1 MTALARLDEPANPLH
16 PGAVVVARRT
26 RWLRALLVAPVL
38 VFALGASSH
47 LAIRCTITGVLM
59 PESCC
64 PDVSD
69 PTPAPHASVDDAG
82 CCERVTVA
90 TARIPAAG
98 PQPLRVGPAQPS
110 ISYATPLAALVA
122 DRPPPP
128 LHADRRAAR
137 PPGSSAPLYVVTHA
151 FLL

>member
-1 MTALARLDEPANPLH
+1 MRAAH
-16 PGAVVVARRT
+16 RT

-47 LAIRCTITGVLM
+47 LAVRCTITGALM

-64 PDVSD
+64 PEARD
-69 PTPAPHASVDDAG
+69 PTPPPAPQSSVDDAG

-98 PQPLRVGPAQPS
+98 AQSSEARLAQPT
-110 ISYATPLAALVA
+110 IACAKPVALRAA
-122 DRPPPP
+122 DRPPP
-128 LHADRRAAR
+128 LLAHGRAVR
-137 PPGSSAPLYVVTHA
+137 PPGSSRPLYVVTHA
-151 FLL
+151 FLI

>member
-1 MTALARLDEPANPLH
+1 M
-16 PGAVVVARRT
+16 VAGRI

-47 LAIRCTITGVLM
+47 LAIRCTLTGVLM

-64 PDVSD
+64 PDVAD
-69 PTPAPHASVDDAG
+69 AALPAPIPGPSVSGPG

-98 PQPLRVGPAQPS
+98 SQSIGPRMAQLP
-110 ISYATPLAALVA
+110 ISHAIPLAANVV
-122 DRPPPP
+122 DRASTRSQSYR
-128 LHADRRAAR
+128 LATWT
-137 PPGSSAPLYVVTHA
+137 PGSSPPLYVVTHS
-151 FLL
+151 FLI